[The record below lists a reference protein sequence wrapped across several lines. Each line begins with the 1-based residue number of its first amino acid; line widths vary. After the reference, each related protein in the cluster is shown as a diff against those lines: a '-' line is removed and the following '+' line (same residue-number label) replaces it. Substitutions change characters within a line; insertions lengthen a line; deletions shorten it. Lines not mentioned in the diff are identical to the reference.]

1 MDRKLR
7 NDLRLAIAR
16 CRTELTE
23 DFLRQLE
30 GVFGI
35 YADGRI
41 AAETALPQL
50 DAAGMRDR
58 RAIVASLDHIAASGA
73 TPAVAVA
80 QFVRESAFSTL
91 NRLTAIKLMEAPER
105 KLVPESIG
113 SGASSRG
120 FRQFLLISP
129 EAVRAEADG
138 GYRLY
143 LDLLC
148 GDIANEI
155 GVLFD
160 LRASQ
165 GILFPGER
173 ALRSVLDELNSP
185 DLAAIWAEDETLGWV
200 YQYFTPKELRDT
212 ARKESAA
219 PRNADELAFRN
230 QFYTPRFV
238 VEFLTENTLGRTWY
252 EMRRGETALAD
263 LEQCRY
269 LVRRKHPIWL
279 DPGKSPPEPFPLDAG
294 GDGWSREH
302 PAMQHGLWTR
312 PNREVADWE
321 TLNRYAFSALERV
334 MDLVGLRDGT

>member
-7 NDLRLAIAR
+7 NELRLAVAR

-23 DFLRQLE
+23 DYLHQLE
-30 GVFGI
+30 GQFGI

-41 AAETALPQL
+41 TGEEALPQL
-50 DAAGMRDR
+50 DAAGRRDR
-58 RAIVASLDHIAASGA
+58 RAIVAALEHIAAGGA
-73 TPAVAVA
+73 LRAEAVA

-105 KLVPESIG
+105 KLVPESVG
-113 SGASSRG
+113 SGANSRG
-120 FRQFLLISP
+120 FRQFAMISP
-129 EAVRAEADG
+129 EAVRAEPDG

-148 GDIANEI
+148 GDIAQEI

-160 LRASQ
+160 LRAPQ

-173 ALRSVLDELNSP
+173 ALRAVLEELNAP
-185 DLAAIWAEDETLGWV
+185 ALAAIWAEDETLGWV
-200 YQYFTPKELRDT
+200 YQYFTPKELRDV
-212 ARKESAA
+212 ARKASAA

-230 QFYTPRFV
+230 QFYTPRYV

-252 EMRRGETALAD
+252 EMRQGDTALAD
-263 LEQCRY
+263 PARCRY

-279 DPGKSPPEPFPLDAG
+279 APGEAAPEPFPEDPDFG
-294 GDGWSREH
+294 ESSPDDEPSGETPSGEPSP
-302 PAMQHGLWTR
+302 PAPLPMRGR
-312 PNREVADWE
+312 
-321 TLNRYAFSALERV
+321 
-334 MDLVGLRDGT
+334 